1 MPRNI
6 LLFMTDQQRTDYVGY
21 AADSCVSTPNI
32 DWIAQHAHFTCC
44 NTTNPICSPAR
55 TSLITGRYPRQIGTL
70 TMAGDLFP
78 QIPTFMQALQGAGYK
93 TYGIGKFHY
102 NQTYPWSTPRG
113 CGMDPV
119 AGEQDEKSYGY
130 DFIWETA
137 GKQQVVSNYCFYG
150 DYLAKKGMLEQV
162 RDFFS
167 QSGGKNGDVANH
179 NYDKALPWPFDEEDY
194 IDVVTGC
201 VAREQLRAHPAEQP
215 FYMMVSFCGPH
226 KPYDA
231 PQRYLDMFPLEREDD
246 FILPEGQIISDE
258 DKESLYRQRRS
269 AKAMIRLIDDQIG
282 ETLDVLRERGM
293 LDDTLIVFTSD
304 HGDMLGDHFMIQ
316 KGVPWKQ
323 SVGIPLAVRLP
334 GAAPVGENIAPV
346 EISDIAATVLD
357 YAGLDAQR
365 VLSRSWPAYNDIIP
379 SRSLLP
385 VLRGEQERVRSV
397 STAFPS
403 LQHHIGAAQTAAEA
417 MRGRLSSRRTA
428 STSNIS
434 AISWGK
440 RRMRNSMICNTIRR
454 SAKTA
459 LQMKLIAIR
468 SNRHAVGCRTW
479 WIIIRRRRKRGQ
491 LPVRQIARQR
501 RTKGVI
507 RCRVFVFW

>member
-1 MPRNI
+1 
-6 LLFMTDQQRTDYVGY
+6 
-21 AADSCVSTPNI
+21 
-32 DWIAQHAHFTCC
+32 
-44 NTTNPICSPAR
+44 
-55 TSLITGRYPRQIGTL
+55 
-70 TMAGDLFP
+70 
-78 QIPTFMQALQGAGYK
+78 
-93 TYGIGKFHY
+93 
-102 NQTYPWSTPRG
+102 
-113 CGMDPV
+113 
-119 AGEQDEKSYGY
+119 
-130 DFIWETA
+130 
-137 GKQQVVSNYCFYG
+137 
-150 DYLAKKGMLEQV
+150 
-162 RDFFS
+162 
-167 QSGGKNGDVANH
+167 
-179 NYDKALPWPFDEEDY
+179 
-194 IDVVTGC
+194 
-201 VAREQLRAHPAEQP
+201 
-215 FYMMVSFCGPH
+215 
-226 KPYDA
+226 
-231 PQRYLDMFPLEREDD
+231 MFPLEREDD

-334 GAAPVGENIAPV
+334 GAAPVGENTAPV

-365 VLSRSWPAYNDIIP
+365 VLSRSWPAYTDIIP

-385 VLRGEQERVRSV
+385 VLRGEQERVRDFCFSESDFTEERIDGV
-397 STAFPS
+397 SS

-440 RRMRNSMICNTIRR
+440 CRMRNSMIWQCDSQERENR
-454 SAKTA
+454 
-459 LQMKLIAIR
+459 IADETYRDQIEQ
-468 SNRHAVGCRTW
+468 A
-479 WIIIRRRRKRGQ
+479 RRRLSYMVDHYPPAQKTWTTACAAN
-491 LPVRQIARQR
+491 RQTA
-501 RTKGVI
+501 KD
-507 RCRVFVFW
+507 

>member
-167 QSGGKNGDVANH
+167 QSGGKNGDVGNH

-194 IDVVTGC
+194 IDVVTGR
-201 VAREQLRAHPAEQP
+201 VAREQLRAHPAELP

-282 ETLDVLRERGM
+282 ATLDVLRERGM

-304 HGDMLGDHFMIQ
+304 HGDMLGDHFMKACRGSSRLVFRWRCVCRVQRLLVKAPHRLKFPTLQQLHSIMQ
-316 KGVPWKQ
+316 DWMHSGCSAEAGRRITILFRAVHCCRCCVGNKSA
-323 SVGIPLAVRLP
+323 SVIFALAKATLP
-334 GAAPVGENIAPV
+334 
-346 EISDIAATVLD
+346 
-357 YAGLDAQR
+357 
-365 VLSRSWPAYNDIIP
+365 
-379 SRSLLP
+379 
-385 VLRGEQERVRSV
+385 RSV

-417 MRGRLSSRRTA
+417 MRGRLSSPRTA

-434 AISWGK
+434 AISWM
-440 RRMRNSMICNTIRR
+440 RCRMRNST
-454 SAKTA
+454 T
-459 LQMKLIAIR
+459 
-468 SNRHAVGCRTW
+468 
-479 WIIIRRRRKRGQ
+479 
-491 LPVRQIARQR
+491 
-501 RTKGVI
+501 
-507 RCRVFVFW
+507 

>member
-1 MPRNI
+1 M
-6 LLFMTDQQRTDYVGY
+6 V
-21 AADSCVSTPNI
+21 
-32 DWIAQHAHFTCC
+32 
-44 NTTNPICSPAR
+44 
-55 TSLITGRYPRQIGTL
+55 TGR
-70 TMAGDLFP
+70 
-78 QIPTFMQALQGAGYK
+78 
-93 TYGIGKFHY
+93 
-102 NQTYPWSTPRG
+102 
-113 CGMDPV
+113 
-119 AGEQDEKSYGY
+119 
-130 DFIWETA
+130 
-137 GKQQVVSNYCFYG
+137 
-150 DYLAKKGMLEQV
+150 
-162 RDFFS
+162 
-167 QSGGKNGDVANH
+167 
-179 NYDKALPWPFDEEDY
+179 
-194 IDVVTGC
+194 

-334 GAAPVGENIAPV
+334 GAAPVGENTAPV

-385 VLRGEQERVRSV
+385 VLRGEQERVRDFCFSESDFTEERIDGV
-397 STAFPS
+397 SITSTPYWR
-403 LQHHIGAAQTAAEA
+403 GADGCRSNAWQTIITENSKYIKYL
-417 MRGRLSSRRTA
+417 GYKL
-428 STSNIS
+428 
-434 AISWGK
+434 GK
-440 RRMRNSMICNTIRR
+440 CRMRNSMICNAIRR

-468 SNRHAVGCRTW
+468 SNRHAAGCRTW

-491 LPVRQIARQR
+491 LPVRQIARRR

-507 RCRVFVFW
+507 MCRVFVFW

>member
-1 MPRNI
+1 
-6 LLFMTDQQRTDYVGY
+6 
-21 AADSCVSTPNI
+21 
-32 DWIAQHAHFTCC
+32 
-44 NTTNPICSPAR
+44 
-55 TSLITGRYPRQIGTL
+55 
-70 TMAGDLFP
+70 
-78 QIPTFMQALQGAGYK
+78 
-93 TYGIGKFHY
+93 
-102 NQTYPWSTPRG
+102 
-113 CGMDPV
+113 
-119 AGEQDEKSYGY
+119 
-130 DFIWETA
+130 
-137 GKQQVVSNYCFYG
+137 
-150 DYLAKKGMLEQV
+150 
-162 RDFFS
+162 
-167 QSGGKNGDVANH
+167 
-179 NYDKALPWPFDEEDY
+179 
-194 IDVVTGC
+194 
-201 VAREQLRAHPAEQP
+201 
-215 FYMMVSFCGPH
+215 
-226 KPYDA
+226 
-231 PQRYLDMFPLEREDD
+231 
-246 FILPEGQIISDE
+246 
-258 DKESLYRQRRS
+258 
-269 AKAMIRLIDDQIG
+269 
-282 ETLDVLRERGM
+282 M
-293 LDDTLIVFTSD
+293 LDDTLIVSTSD

-334 GAAPVGENIAPV
+334 GAAPVGENTAPV

-385 VLRGEQERVRSV
+385 VLRGEQERVRLIFALAKATLPRSV

-440 RRMRNSMICNTIRR
+440 CRMRNSMICNAIRR

-468 SNRHAVGCRTW
+468 SNRHAAGCRTW
-479 WIIIRRRRKRGQ
+479 WIIIRQHRKRGQ
-491 LPVRQIARQR
+491 LPVRQIARRR

-507 RCRVFVFW
+507 MCRVFVFW